1 MSTIFRKELV
11 SQVAKTI
18 GKTQKLTDTML
29 DATLDAIV
37 ENLRKGNEVRISGYV
52 SFLIKEREER
62 RGTTPT
68 QKVPYVK
75 PAHKATK
82 VLIGAKLKDCYK
94 Q

>member
-1 MSTIFRKELV
+1 MTTIYRKELV

-37 ENLRKGNEVRISGYV
+37 ENLRKGNEVRISGYF
-52 SFLIKEREER
+52 SFLIQEREER
-62 RGTTPT
+62 RGLTPN
-68 QKVPYVK
+68 KRVPYVK

-82 VLIGAKLKDCYK
+82 VFIGNKLKDCHK